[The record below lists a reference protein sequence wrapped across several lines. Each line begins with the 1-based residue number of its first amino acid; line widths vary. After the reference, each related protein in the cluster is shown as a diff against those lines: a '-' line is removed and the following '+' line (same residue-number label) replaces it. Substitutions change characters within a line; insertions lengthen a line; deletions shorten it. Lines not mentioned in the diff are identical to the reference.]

1 VKRALHCR
9 KCRAENGFFSGSSPI
24 LLSSCLPL
32 VIRSILHLFTLAL
45 VVLPLC
51 CWPAY
56 VICGTIF
63 LLIIRQPS
71 KQHTQP
77 QRTARSIS
85 QLARSNPSPPSLLR
99 FVAPR
104 LPPAYYYHVST
115 QEPHTSG
122 TKASSWSSAPHL
134 FCSPARTSSIQPP
147 LPPSLP
153 PSSPPS
159 LLPSLPSRQQTKEAM
174 AGPNVLTDFTGAGN
188 GSSGSSSS
196 TGEKKQQDVI
206 IIKLGGSSITDKT
219 GFEVGR
225 EGGREEG
232 RGGDER
238 EAGIIK
244 GRRAVYVLQKS
255 VLLSRVAANRLHPP
269 LIHPLPP
276 SLPPSFPSS
285 LPPLG
290 AQGRGSRCG
299 SHAYQEVLR

>member
-1 VKRALHCR
+1 MQGGKRLLFWLIADPPLLVSPLGHSVNTASIYTSTGSTAPLLLARLCNLR
-9 KCRAENGFFSGSSPI
+9 HYFSAHHP
-24 LLSSCLPL
+24 
-32 VIRSILHLFTLAL
+32 
-45 VVLPLC
+45 
-51 CWPAY
+51 PAKQA
-56 VICGTIF
+56 THTATTHSTQH
-63 LLIIRQPS
+63 QP
-71 KQHTQP
+71 
-77 QRTARSIS
+77 ARSIQPFS
-85 QLARSNPSPPSLLR
+85 AQSPSLRRSPPSSSILLPRLHTRAAHLRNQGLELVVSTTPFLLPGSDLFHSTSPPSL
-99 FVAPR
+99 
-104 LPPAYYYHVST
+104 S
-115 QEPHTSG
+115 
-122 TKASSWSSAPHL
+122 
-134 FCSPARTSSIQPP
+134 
-147 LPPSLP
+147 PSLP
-153 PSSPPS
+153 PSF
-159 LLPSLPSRQQTKEAM
+159 PSRQQTKEAM